1 VTKDPVERQPP
12 SVSLSLG
19 PVVPDRQNRSGA
31 APGALAF
38 SLGAVALWAT
48 NALVGKT
55 LLALYPVSQVQFLQ
69 FCGAALVFALI
80 RLTSTSPSPLVGEGG
95 SARSAETDEGCSS
108 EAGRRR
114 SLEHP
119 SSVRASLGHRP
130 GSSHGSRP
138 VVRTPQGE
146 KGNAA
151 LAYLVGFLGLVGT
164 MVLQYIG
171 FASMP
176 VIEANLVAYT
186 WPLMTATA
194 VILLGRPRRPLLLG
208 LAAALGF
215 VGVALVISGGGAHFG
230 SNRALFEGSFV
241 GYLAAFG
248 SALCMAFYS
257 LTVGRLAVAPERLL
271 LPSALIGVALTFT
284 WSLHDGVVRPS
295 GANLLL
301 GLYLGAGPMGL
312 GYYFWSRAAKLDH
325 GGRIAVVAYLTP
337 IASTFLLALSGES
350 LSMTAIAGAVLVIG
364 SCLAVGIEGTETRHN
379 VQDNR

>member
-1 VTKDPVERQPP
+1 MSHDPVERQPP
-12 SVSLSLG
+12 SVSLRLG
-19 PVVPDRQNRSGA
+19 PVVPESQSRSGA
-31 APGALAF
+31 ALGASLAF
-38 SLGAVALWAT
+38 ALGAVALWAT

-55 LLALYPVSQVQFLQ
+55 LLAAYPVSQVQLLQ

-80 RLTSTSPSPLVGEGG
+80 RLMSASPSPLVGEGG

-108 EAGRRR
+108 GVRRRR
-114 SLEHP
+114 SPEHP
-119 SSVRASLGHRP
+119 SSDLASRDPLL
-130 GSSHGSRP
+130 
-138 VVRTPQGE
+138 PQRE
-146 KGNAA
+146 KGTSA
-151 LAYLVGFLGLVGT
+151 LAAYTVGFLGLVGT

-186 WPLMTATA
+186 WPLMTAAA
-194 VILLGRPRRPLLLG
+194 VIVLGRPRRPLLLG

-215 VGVALVISGGGAHFG
+215 VGVALVISGGRAHFWF
-230 SNRALFEGSFV
+230 NRAWFEGGSLV

-257 LTVGRLAVAPERLL
+257 LAVGHLTVSPERLL
-271 LPSALIGVALTFT
+271 LPSALIGVALTFA
-284 WSLHDGVVRPS
+284 WCLHDGVVRPS
-295 GANLLL
+295 GAHLLL

-337 IASTFLLALSGES
+337 IASTFLLTLSGES
-350 LSMTAIAGAVLVIG
+350 LSMTAVAGAVLVIG
-364 SCLAVGIEGTETRHN
+364 SCLVVGIEGMETRHD
-379 VQDNR
+379 VQNGR

>member
-1 VTKDPVERQPP
+1 VVANHDPAGRRPHA
-12 SVSLSLG
+12 SLNVG
-19 PVVPDRQNRSGA
+19 PVVPERQSRSGA
-31 APGALAF
+31 ARGAALAF
-38 SLGAVALWAT
+38 ALGAVALWAT

-80 RLTSTSPSPLVGEGG
+80 RLTSTSPSLLVGEKE
-95 SARSAETDEGCSS
+95 R
-108 EAGRRR
+108 
-114 SLEHP
+114 
-119 SSVRASLGHRP
+119 
-130 GSSHGSRP
+130 
-138 VVRTPQGE
+138 
-146 KGNAA
+146 AA
-151 LAYLVGFLGLVGT
+151 LAYAVGFIGLVGT
-164 MVLQYIG
+164 MVLQYIA

-186 WPLMTATA
+186 WPLMTAAA

-215 VGVALVISGGGAHFG
+215 VGVALVISGGRAHLWFD
-230 SNRALFEGSFV
+230 RAWFEGGSAG

-257 LTVGRLAVAPERLL
+257 LTVGRLGVPPERLL
-271 LPSALIGVALTFT
+271 LPSALIGVALTFA
-284 WSLHDGVVRPS
+284 WCLHTGIVRLT
-295 GANLLL
+295 GAHFLL

-337 IASTFLLALSGES
+337 IASTFLLTLSGES
-350 LSMTAIAGAVLVIG
+350 LSMTAVAGAVLVIG
-364 SCLAVGIEGTETRHN
+364 SCLAVGIEGTEARDD
-379 VQDNR
+379 VQNAR

>member
-1 VTKDPVERQPP
+1 MTNDPVERQP

-19 PVVPDRQNRSGA
+19 PVAPESQSRSGVA
-31 APGALAF
+31 LGAALAF
-38 SLGAVALWAT
+38 ALAAVALWAT
-48 NALVGKT
+48 NAMVGRT

-80 RLTSTSPSPLVGEGG
+80 RLTSISPSPLAG
-95 SARSAETDEGCSS
+95 S
-108 EAGRRR
+108 
-114 SLEHP
+114 HP
-119 SSVRASLGHRP
+119 VL
-130 GSSHGSRP
+130 
-138 VVRTPQGE
+138 RTPQGE
-146 KGNAA
+146 KGKSA
-151 LAYLVGFLGLVGT
+151 LAAYAVGFIGLVGT

-186 WPLMTATA
+186 WPLMTAAA

-208 LAAALGF
+208 LAAVLGF
-215 VGVALVISGGGAHFG
+215 VGVALVISGG
-230 SNRALFEGSFV
+230 RTQTWFEGGSLV

-271 LPSALIGVALTFT
+271 LPSALIGVGLTFA
-284 WSLHDGVVRPS
+284 WCLHDGVVRPA
-295 GANLLL
+295 GAHLLL

-325 GGRIAVVAYLTP
+325 SGRIAVVAYLTP
-337 IASTFLLALSGES
+337 IASTFLLTLSGES
-350 LSMTAIAGAVLVIG
+350 LSTTAVAGTVLVIG
-364 SCLAVGIEGTETRHN
+364 SCLAVGIEGTETRDETQN
-379 VQDNR
+379 GR

>member
-1 VTKDPVERQPP
+1 MSHDPVERQPP
-12 SVSLSLG
+12 SVSLSLA
-19 PVVPDRQNRSGA
+19 PVVPDSQSRSGA
-31 APGALAF
+31 ARGAALAF
-38 SLGAVALWAT
+38 ALGAVALWAT

-55 LLALYPVSQVQFLQ
+55 LLAAYPVSQVQFLQ

-80 RLTSTSPSPLVGEGG
+80 RLTSASPSPLAGEGG

-108 EAGRRR
+108 EVRRWR

-119 SSVRASLGHRP
+119 SSDLAPRGHLL
-130 GSSHGSRP
+130 
-138 VVRTPQGE
+138 PQGE
-146 KGNAA
+146 KGRFF
-151 LAYLVGFLGLVGT
+151 AYAVGFLGLVGT

-171 FASMP
+171 FALMP

-186 WPLMTATA
+186 WPLMTAAA
-194 VILLGRPRRPLLLG
+194 VIVLGRPRRPLLLG

-215 VGVALVISGGGAHFG
+215 VGVALVISGG
-230 SNRALFEGSFV
+230 RAQAWFEGGSLF

-257 LTVGRLAVAPERLL
+257 LAVGRLAVSPERLL
-271 LPSALIGVALTFT
+271 LPSALIGVALTFA
-284 WSLHDGVVRPS
+284 WCLHDGVVRPS
-295 GANLLL
+295 GAHLLL

-337 IASTFLLALSGES
+337 IASTFLLTLSGES
-350 LSMTAIAGAVLVIG
+350 LSMTAVAGAVLVIG
-364 SCLAVGIEGTETRHN
+364 SCLAVGIEGTETRHD
-379 VQDNR
+379 VQNGH